1 MRLEEQR
8 VIMMTILRGGG
19 TLEDQAY
26 AAEDSDGKSEF
37 GHGHNERPGRDQI
50 LKQKADSEMVS
61 AEQELF
67 EAQHS
72 SDEQKLETEEA
83 QDLDTI
89 TNEFENPE
97 TGDGSLGEEPVIDTE
112 LKELPDDPG
121 IPRKGRK

>member
-1 MRLEEQR
+1 
-8 VIMMTILRGGG
+8 MMTILRGGG

-37 GHGHNERPGRDQI
+37 GHNERPGRDQI

-72 SDEQKLETEEA
+72 SDEQKLETGEA
-83 QDLDTI
+83 QDFDTI

-97 TGDGSLGEEPVIDTE
+97 TGDSLGEEPVIDPD
-112 LKELPDDPG
+112 LKELPDAPG
-121 IPRKGRK
+121 ISYLERGA